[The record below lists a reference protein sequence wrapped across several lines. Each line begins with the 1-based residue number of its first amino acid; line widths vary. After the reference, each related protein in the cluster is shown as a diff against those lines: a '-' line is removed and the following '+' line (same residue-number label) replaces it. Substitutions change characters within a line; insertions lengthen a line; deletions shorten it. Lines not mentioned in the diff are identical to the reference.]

1 MLLRKGEGDRS
12 RRGPLGD
19 EKGNDLESPNSA
31 IATYNRQTYRYCT
44 YYWAKVLLKF
54 LDCIRNFRQKRVF
67 IVIF

>member
-31 IATYNRQTYRYCT
+31 IAT
-44 YYWAKVLLKF
+44 
-54 LDCIRNFRQKRVF
+54 
-67 IVIF
+67 

>member
-19 EKGNDLESPNSA
+19 EKGKDLESPSSA
-31 IATYNRQTYRYCT
+31 IATYNRKTYCT
-44 YYWAKVLLKF
+44 YYWAKVLHKF
-54 LDCIRNFRQKRVF
+54 LDCIRNFRRKRVF